1 MQFISCSFH
10 LSEQQH
16 LWRSEM
22 AKPVRWR
29 REMNRELHFHWWK
42 EDNDDGDGFRAN
54 ARYLALKQMTDD
66 IGDDIDVVE
75 SDFEVVRRNTFQPVG
90 GD

>member
-1 MQFISCSFH
+1 MAAFQKMLKMQFISCSFH

-42 EDNDDGDGFRAN
+42 EDNDDGDEE
-54 ARYLALKQMTDD
+54 LKMMM
-66 IGDDIDVVE
+66 IVMVK
-75 SDFEVVRRNTFQPVG
+75 RK
-90 GD
+90 